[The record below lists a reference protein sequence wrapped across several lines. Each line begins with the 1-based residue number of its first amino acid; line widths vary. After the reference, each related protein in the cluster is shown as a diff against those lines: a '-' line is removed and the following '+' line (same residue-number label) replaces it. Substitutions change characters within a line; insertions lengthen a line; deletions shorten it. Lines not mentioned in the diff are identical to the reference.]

1 MIANCLR
8 TFILALTIAFGGT
21 AQAGVVLYDFQDF
34 WGDILAPATVPAHMT
49 VSKVSILNAWGGVC
63 WNTDPGGT
71 NDFACGG
78 FGSSTLSFSL
88 TAQAGFQFDINGF
101 SFQGLGTQEDGYAPT
116 AFSVLS
122 SLDGFSSAI
131 ISGGLTGQVTGQRYD
146 FDTGFSAADLTTLE
160 FRVVTSGRDVLPA
173 SAWLVDNLRLD
184 TTVEA
189 INAVPEP
196 GSLALMVFL
205 MLLAMPWRGRRR

>member
-1 MIANCLR
+1 MIAYYLR

-21 AQAGVVLYDFQDF
+21 ARAAVVLYDFQDF
-34 WGDILAPATVPAHMT
+34 WGDILAPASVPAHMT
-49 VSKVSILNAWGGVC
+49 VSKVSISNSWGSIC
-63 WNTDPGGT
+63 WNTDLGVT
-71 NDFACGG
+71 DDFACGG

-88 TAQAGFQFDINGF
+88 SAQSGFQFDINEF
-101 SFQGLGTQEDGYAPT
+101 AFQGLGTLADGSAPT
-116 AFSVLS
+116 SFAIFS
-122 SLDGFSSAI
+122 SLDGFSSAL
-131 ISGGLTGQVTGQRYD
+131 ISGSLTGQVTGQRYD
-146 FDTGFSAADLTTLE
+146 FDTAFSAVDLTTLE
-160 FRVVTSGRDVLPA
+160 FRIVTSGRDDLPA

-196 GSLALMVFL
+196 GSMALMVFL